1 MAEIDSEDSR
11 DEIKKKKK
19 SSTEMKLFLILSSK
33 ELWSQTLCR

>member
-11 DEIKKKKK
+11 DEIKKKK
-19 SSTEMKLFLILSSK
+19 SSTEMKLFLIQSSK